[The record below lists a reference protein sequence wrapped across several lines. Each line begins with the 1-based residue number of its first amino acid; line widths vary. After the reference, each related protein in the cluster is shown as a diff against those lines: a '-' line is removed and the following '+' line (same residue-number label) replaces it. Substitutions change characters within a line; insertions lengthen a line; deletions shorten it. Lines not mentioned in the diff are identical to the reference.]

1 MKKFLFSCLFVFLI
15 SNAFGAHI
23 SGGEMSYI
31 FLGPGTN
38 PGTLKYQVTLRLY
51 RDCASTGAQLDP
63 TVVFTIFNT
72 ATNAQFLNIT
82 GIAGSTTKIIRKTPV
97 DPCIDDNIELQV
109 CFEYKLYTTIIDNI
123 PITPNGFTVAYQRCC
138 RVGGMSNIN
147 SNNVGST
154 YFTKIPGNIVGAETN
169 TSPEF
174 KTKDTVLICSG
185 RQMNFDFSADD
196 ADGDSLVYRFYNAF
210 EGGSSGN
217 TIPNPASPPPYTPV
231 TYINGYGASRPLGPL
246 VNINTATGLING
258 VAPNVGAFGNQIFA
272 ITVQVTEYRNGIA
285 IATHFKDLQIR
296 VVDCQIPT
304 ANLDPTFTT
313 CDGFS
318 VTFSNNAPNNP
329 VPTFYWNFGD
339 PASGPNNTSNMQ
351 SPTHVFTDTGLFI
364 VKLVLNQGLQ
374 CGDST
379 TMEVRVYPDYFP
391 GFITQPNLCVNTPI
405 QFTDTTYFRYGAVLA
420 WRWDFGDLTTLDD
433 TSHLLNPV
441 YTYTTTGSYN
451 VELKVTNDK
460 GCNKTITRTITIND
474 NPLLTLLSADS
485 TYCGLDSLP
494 ISASGAG
501 SFNWT
506 PNTNIVGANTATPR
520 VFPPT
525 ATWYTAHLTDGNS
538 CSSKDSILVT
548 PKFDLTNAMTAS
560 SISIC
565 EEDTIILRGT
575 TNKIDNITWQWSPAG
590 SVQSPANDTTLAY
603 PAVTTNYTL
612 TTRWGS
618 NCVATTSRNITVK
631 PLAIPNAGPDA
642 ALCNG
647 QQSIQLNA
655 SGGDTYVW
663 SPAAGLSNPNIANPV
678 ASPSVTTTYTV
689 TVGVNGCSKT
699 RSDSM
704 VLTVRTL
711 PAISTTN
718 DTLICYIDTLQINST
733 GTGNFVWT
741 PNYMISNT
749 NIANP
754 LVSPDVPTTY
764 YVRLTDAFGCYRDD
778 SVFVDVRTGVT
789 LNAGNDTVICQTDS
803 IRLNPISDG
812 LYYQWTP
819 STYLNFDNIKNP
831 MAAPLTTTTYTVVSS
846 IGKCSNT
853 DDITITPIPYPIA
866 NAGPDRYICSGF
878 SAQLNASGGTSYAW
892 SPATFLNNTSIANP
906 QSIKPTAN
914 IRYIVNVRENFGCP
928 KPVKDTVWVYVEKP
942 VVADAGPRD
951 TTVVLG
957 QPLQL
962 NASGG
967 DMYTWYSPTWLNN
980 PNIQNPI
987 ALPEGDITYTV
998 TVTTNG
1004 GCIGQDFINVKLFK
1018 VDPDLYVPTAFSPDG
1033 NGKND
1038 ILRPILLG
1046 MKTLHYFRVYNRW
1059 GKLVY
1064 STTQQYAGWD
1074 GKLKGKGQSADTYIW
1089 MAEGVN
1095 YRGELRQK
1103 KGYTILIR

>member
-1 MKKFLFSCLFVFLI
+1 
-15 SNAFGAHI
+15 
-23 SGGEMSYI
+23 MSYI
-31 FLGPGTN
+31 YLGPGTN

-51 RDCASTGAQLDP
+51 RDCNAVGAP
-63 TVVFTIFNT
+63 IEPSVVFTVFNT
-72 ATNAQFLNIT
+72 ATNVQFLNIQ
-82 GIAGSTTKIIRKTPV
+82 GIAGGPILRIQKAPV
-97 DPCIDDNIELQV
+97 DPCIADNIELQV
-109 CFEYKLYTTIIDNI
+109 CFDYRDYTTIIDNI
-123 PITPNGFTVAYQRCC
+123 PITQDGFTVAYQRCC
-138 RVGGMSNIN
+138 RIGAMWNIN

-154 YFTKIPGNIVGAETN
+154 YFTRIPGNLVGAETN
-169 TSPEF
+169 TSPNF

-185 RQMNFDFSADD
+185 RQMSFDFSAND
-196 ADGDSLVYRFYNAF
+196 ADGDSLDYRFYNAF

-217 TIPNPASPPPYTPV
+217 NSPNPASPPPYTPV
-231 TYINGYGASRPLGPL
+231 TYINSYSTARPLGPL
-246 VNINTATGLING
+246 VNINSTTGLISG
-258 VAPNVGAFGNQIFA
+258 VAPNLGALANEIFSV
-272 ITVQVTEYRNGIA
+272 TVQVTEYRNGSA
-285 IATHFKDLQIR
+285 IATHFKELQIR

-313 CDGFS
+313 CGGYN
-318 VTFSNNAPNNP
+318 VTFTNNASNNP
-329 VPTFYWNFGD
+329 VPAYYWNFGD
-339 PASGPNNTSNMQ
+339 PASGPNNTSNLQ
-351 SPTHVFTDTGLFI
+351 SPTHVFTDTGVFI

-379 TMEVRVYPDYFP
+379 TMQVSVYPEYFP
-391 GFITQPNLCVNTPI
+391 GFINSAQLCINTPI
-405 QFTDTTYFRYGAVLA
+405 QFTDTTYFRYGTVTA
-420 WRWDFGDLTTLDD
+420 WNWNFGDP
-433 TSHLLNPV
+433 TSGPLNTSGIANPLHSFATVGNYPV
-441 YTYTTTGSYN
+441 KL
-451 VELKVTNDK
+451 VVTNNK
-460 GCNKTITRTITIND
+460 GCVDSVTKNIVINA
-474 NPLLTLLSADS
+474 NPLLTLLSSDS
-485 TYCGLDSLP
+485 TYCGLDSLQ

-506 PNTNIVGANTATPR
+506 PNTNIVDANTATPR
-520 VFPPT
+520 VFPPVP
-525 ATWYTAHLTDGNS
+525 TWYVATLTDANS
-538 CSSKDSILVT
+538 CLSKDSVFVT

-575 TNKIDNITWQWSPAG
+575 SNKIDQLTWQWSPAG

-603 PAVTTNYTL
+603 PAATTNYVL

-618 NCVATTSRNITVK
+618 NCVATASQNITVK

-663 SPAAGLSNPNIANPV
+663 SPAAGLSNPNIANPI
-678 ASPSVTTTYTV
+678 ASPAVTTTYTV

-711 PAISTTN
+711 PSISTTN
-718 DTLICYIDTLQINST
+718 DTLICFIDTLQINST

-749 NIANP
+749 NIADP

-778 SVFVDVRTGVT
+778 SVFVDVRTSVA
-789 LNAGNDTVICQTDS
+789 LDAGADTIICLTDS
-803 IRLNPISDG
+803 IRLNPISEG
-812 LYYQWTP
+812 LHYQWTP
-819 STYLNFDNIKNP
+819 SSYLNFDNIKNP
-831 MAAPLTTTTYTVVSS
+831 MAAPLVTTTYTVVAS

-853 DDITITPIPYPIA
+853 DDITITPIPYPAA

-878 SAQLNASGGTSYAW
+878 NTQLNASGGVSYAW
-892 SPATFLNNTSIANP
+892 SPATFLDNPLIANP
-906 QSIKPTAN
+906 QVIKPTAN
-914 IRYIVNVRENFGCP
+914 IMYIVNVRDNMGCA
-928 KPVKDTVWVYVEKP
+928 KPVKDTVWVYVERP
-942 VVADAGPRD
+942 VIADAGPRD

-962 NASGG
+962 NATGG
-967 DMYTWYSPTWLNN
+967 DMYTWFSPTWLNN
-980 PNIQNPI
+980 PNIQNPV

-998 TVTTNG
+998 TATTNG
-1004 GCIGQDFINVKLFK
+1004 GCIGQDFINVKLYK

-1038 ILRPILLG
+1038 LLRPILLG
-1046 MKTLHYFRVYNRW
+1046 MKSLHFFRVYNRW

-1064 STTQQYAGWD
+1064 STTQQNAGWD
-1074 GKLKGKGQSADTYIW
+1074 GKVKGKGQSADTYIW
-1089 MAEGVN
+1089 MAEGIN

-1103 KGYTILIR
+1103 KGYTVLIR